1 MVRTQRILEFIVNK
15 QRLRKR
21 PDCDF
26 TGIVAGSI
34 GYLRAKFYLSPE
46 EWDDCTVK
54 VARFWLDGK
63 ESSVKLDENHSCEI
77 PPEVLTGEK
86 FAVSVLGVSSG
97 YQIET
102 NEVKVKQEVT
112 RNGNC

>member
-1 MVRTQRILEFIVNK
+1 MVRTQRVLEFNVNK
-15 QRLRKR
+15 QRLLKR
-21 PDCDF
+21 PGCDF

-46 EWDDCTVK
+46 EWDDCTLK
-54 VARFWLDGK
+54 IARFWLDGK
-63 ESSVKLDENHSCEI
+63 ESSKELDSNNSCDI

-86 FAVSVLGVSSG
+86 FAVRVLGVSSK

-102 NEVKVKQEVT
+102 NKAYVRQEVY
-112 RNGNC
+112 